1 MISRCLPGI
10 FPSPKVL
17 SSQVGVHTPRALE
30 DKAATLHKHQ
40 VFKRSLLQPQ
50 RPPLTPML
58 LRKSKTPQALALG
71 VSIAQT
77 HHSPWSWHSPASRL
91 CNSTLLLSPDRG
103 SGASTVSSLPCASQ
117 RPPSKAGKP
126 HYHFSELSHKPSAL
140 LGLAHCCGG
149 DILFLL

>member
-30 DKAATLHKHQ
+30 DKAATLHEHQ

-50 RPPLTPML
+50 RPPLTPIL
-58 LRKSKTPQALALG
+58 LRKSETLQALALG

-77 HHSPWSWHSPASRL
+77 ITHPGPGILQPLDCATQPYSSPQTEGAEPPQSPRCPVPASVL
-91 CNSTLLLSPDRG
+91 HQKQENLSLLRTKSQ
-103 SGASTVSSLPCASQ
+103 TQ
-117 RPPSKAGKP
+117 RPPRTCP
-126 HYHFSELSHKPSAL
+126 L
-140 LGLAHCCGG
+140 LWW
-149 DILFLL
+149 